1 MKNMLSEPDRNPL
14 RPNVPMTLAA
24 TSLGFAVVQLDGSIL
39 NAALSQ
45 IGISLGTD
53 INDLQWTVDAY
64 FVAFAVL
71 LLSAGSLSDR
81 WGARRAFVS
90 GFIVFSLAS
99 LASGLAPNVAVLIAA
114 RTVQG
119 AGAALLVP
127 CSLALLNGV
136 CRDDAGLRARAVG
149 LWTAAGGVG
158 IAAGPILGGLL
169 IAFFGWRSIF
179 LINLPIGVVGIW
191 LTLRFLNQPVS
202 ARARSLDL
210 TGQTLIALTLL
221 GLVGAIIETGSSGW
235 RSTIVLSSI
244 MLAVAAGT
252 GFIVVEKRV
261 SEPAIPTDL
270 FRSMN
275 VSMTMLAG
283 FTVNAVMFGVSF
295 AFAFYFQRTL
305 FYSTIETGIAF
316 LPFAL
321 MVTAANVV
329 GGRCVARFGL
339 RFPMVVGLIVA
350 AVGCALSLG
359 IDRDT
364 TYVAILPGQLLIRLG
379 IGLVVP
385 ALTTGILAAVPSVR
399 SGIASGALNAVRQTG
414 GAVGVAVFGALMA
427 TDMVEGMRIALLIG
441 GLLLLVT
448 TIISVISA
456 QVSQESTKWSAR
468 FVREFRSIPSSVR
481 RRRPEV
487 RRAR

>member
-39 NAALSQ
+39 NVALSQ

-252 GFIVVEKRV
+252 GFIVVEKRCRNQ
-261 SEPAIPTDL
+261 L
-270 FRSMN
+270 F
-275 VSMTMLAG
+275 
-283 FTVNAVMFGVSF
+283 
-295 AFAFYFQRTL
+295 Q
-305 FYSTIETGIAF
+305 
-316 LPFAL
+316 
-321 MVTAANVV
+321 
-329 GGRCVARFGL
+329 
-339 RFPMVVGLIVA
+339 LI
-350 AVGCALSLG
+350 
-359 IDRDT
+359 
-364 TYVAILPGQLLIRLG
+364 Y
-379 IGLVVP
+379 
-385 ALTTGILAAVPSVR
+385 
-399 SGIASGALNAVRQTG
+399 
-414 GAVGVAVFGALMA
+414 FGA
-427 TDMVEGMRIALLIG
+427 
-441 GLLLLVT
+441 
-448 TIISVISA
+448 
-456 QVSQESTKWSAR
+456 
-468 FVREFRSIPSSVR
+468 
-481 RRRPEV
+481 
-487 RRAR
+487 

>member
-39 NAALSQ
+39 NVALSQ

-127 CSLALLNGV
+127 CALALLNGV

-210 TGQTLIALTLL
+210 TGR
-221 GLVGAIIETGSSGW
+221 
-235 RSTIVLSSI
+235 RS
-244 MLAVAAGT
+244 
-252 GFIVVEKRV
+252 R
-261 SEPAIPTDL
+261 
-270 FRSMN
+270 
-275 VSMTMLAG
+275 
-283 FTVNAVMFGVSF
+283 
-295 AFAFYFQRTL
+295 
-305 FYSTIETGIAF
+305 
-316 LPFAL
+316 
-321 MVTAANVV
+321 
-329 GGRCVARFGL
+329 
-339 RFPMVVGLIVA
+339 
-350 AVGCALSLG
+350 
-359 IDRDT
+359 DRI
-364 TYVAILPGQLLIRLG
+364 Y
-379 IGLVVP
+379 
-385 ALTTGILAAVPSVR
+385 
-399 SGIASGALNAVRQTG
+399 
-414 GAVGVAVFGALMA
+414 
-427 TDMVEGMRIALLIG
+427 
-441 GLLLLVT
+441 
-448 TIISVISA
+448 
-456 QVSQESTKWSAR
+456 
-468 FVREFRSIPSSVR
+468 R
-481 RRRPEV
+481 R
-487 RRAR
+487 

>member
-39 NAALSQ
+39 NVALSQ

-210 TGQTLIALTLL
+210 TGR
-221 GLVGAIIETGSSGW
+221 
-235 RSTIVLSSI
+235 RS
-244 MLAVAAGT
+244 
-252 GFIVVEKRV
+252 R
-261 SEPAIPTDL
+261 
-270 FRSMN
+270 
-275 VSMTMLAG
+275 
-283 FTVNAVMFGVSF
+283 
-295 AFAFYFQRTL
+295 
-305 FYSTIETGIAF
+305 
-316 LPFAL
+316 
-321 MVTAANVV
+321 
-329 GGRCVARFGL
+329 
-339 RFPMVVGLIVA
+339 
-350 AVGCALSLG
+350 
-359 IDRDT
+359 DRI
-364 TYVAILPGQLLIRLG
+364 Y
-379 IGLVVP
+379 
-385 ALTTGILAAVPSVR
+385 
-399 SGIASGALNAVRQTG
+399 
-414 GAVGVAVFGALMA
+414 
-427 TDMVEGMRIALLIG
+427 
-441 GLLLLVT
+441 
-448 TIISVISA
+448 
-456 QVSQESTKWSAR
+456 
-468 FVREFRSIPSSVR
+468 R
-481 RRRPEV
+481 R
-487 RRAR
+487 

>member
-39 NAALSQ
+39 NVALSQ

-179 LINLPIGVVGIW
+179 LI
-191 LTLRFLNQPVS
+191 
-202 ARARSLDL
+202 
-210 TGQTLIALTLL
+210 
-221 GLVGAIIETGSSGW
+221 
-235 RSTIVLSSI
+235 
-244 MLAVAAGT
+244 
-252 GFIVVEKRV
+252 
-261 SEPAIPTDL
+261 
-270 FRSMN
+270 
-275 VSMTMLAG
+275 
-283 FTVNAVMFGVSF
+283 
-295 AFAFYFQRTL
+295 
-305 FYSTIETGIAF
+305 
-316 LPFAL
+316 
-321 MVTAANVV
+321 
-329 GGRCVARFGL
+329 
-339 RFPMVVGLIVA
+339 
-350 AVGCALSLG
+350 
-359 IDRDT
+359 
-364 TYVAILPGQLLIRLG
+364 
-379 IGLVVP
+379 
-385 ALTTGILAAVPSVR
+385 
-399 SGIASGALNAVRQTG
+399 
-414 GAVGVAVFGALMA
+414 
-427 TDMVEGMRIALLIG
+427 G